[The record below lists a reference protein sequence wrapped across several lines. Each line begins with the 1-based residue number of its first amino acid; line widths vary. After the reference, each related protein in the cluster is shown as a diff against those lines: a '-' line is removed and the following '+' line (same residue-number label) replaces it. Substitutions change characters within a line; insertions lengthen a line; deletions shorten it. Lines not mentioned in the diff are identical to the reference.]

1 MPNAA
6 LFILLSIG
14 EVMQVENDNHQQRVE
29 NYIEYR
35 LKEGNI
41 NSGWVLFHTQIFHF
55 WDTARK
61 TCGGIGLANN
71 LSLVAVR

>member
-1 MPNAA
+1 
-6 LFILLSIG
+6 
-14 EVMQVENDNHQQRVE
+14 MQVENDNHQQRVE

-55 WDTARK
+55 WDTGQGHLCRRPPAGQSAWRRH
-61 TCGGIGLANN
+61 TPPGTGDSC
-71 LSLVAVR
+71 

>member
-1 MPNAA
+1 MHANEK
-6 LFILLSIG
+6 SIIR
-14 EVMQVENDNHQQRVE
+14 VENDTSQQRVE

-55 WDTARK
+55 WDTELED
-61 TCGGIGLANN
+61 TDE
-71 LSLVAVR
+71 